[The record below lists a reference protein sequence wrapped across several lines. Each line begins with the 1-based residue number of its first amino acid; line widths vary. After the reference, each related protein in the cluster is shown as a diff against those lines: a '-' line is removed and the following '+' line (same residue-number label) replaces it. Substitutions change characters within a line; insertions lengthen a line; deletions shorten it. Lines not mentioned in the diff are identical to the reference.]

1 MTIYQGPKGGGGEVP
16 VPPASTP
23 YPGAGFLVAMWP
35 ARADAAH
42 LVPVLWKPPDSFS
55 AFPPTPV
62 SLPSFHP
69 VLPSGLPDVLTSGL
83 PLIFSVLR
91 QATTDPAWPAQ
102 FLLSGGDLVGAP
114 ISGQA
119 VALAWQKVQVVGHP
133 LTSSA
138 LDQPYRVGANT
149 TF

>member
-1 MTIYQGPKGGGGEVP
+1 MGKSLSLLPA
-16 VPPASTP
+16 PPIL
-23 YPGAGFLVAMWP
+23 GLVSWWLCGLP
-35 ARADAAH
+35 ELTLCTWSLSSGNH
-42 LVPVLWKPPDSFS
+42 QTVS
-55 AFPPTPV
+55 AFPHTRV

-83 PLIFSVLR
+83 PLIFSVLS
-91 QATTDPAWPAQ
+91 QATTNPAWPAQ

-133 LTSSA
+133 LTASA
-138 LDQPYRVGANT
+138 LDQACRVGANT

>member
-16 VPPASTP
+16 VPPANTP
-23 YPGAGFLVAMWP
+23 CPGAGFLVSMWP

-42 LVPVLWKPPDSFS
+42 LVPVLSGNHQTVS
-55 AFPPTPV
+55 AFPRIPV

-83 PLIFSVLR
+83 PLIFPILS
-91 QATTDPAWPAQ
+91 QATNDPAWPAQ
-102 FLLSGGDLVGAP
+102 FLLSGGDLVRAP

-119 VALAWQKVQVVGHP
+119 VALARQKVQVVGHP